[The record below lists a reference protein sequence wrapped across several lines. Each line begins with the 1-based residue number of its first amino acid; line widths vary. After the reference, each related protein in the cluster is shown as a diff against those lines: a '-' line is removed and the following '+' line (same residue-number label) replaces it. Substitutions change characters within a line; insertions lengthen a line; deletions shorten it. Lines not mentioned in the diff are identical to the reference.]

1 MYGNSWWSVCINTV
15 LLCMGTL
22 GGLSVLIQFL
32 LCMGTLD
39 GLSVLIQ
46 FYCVWELL
54 VVCLY

>member
-1 MYGNSWWSVCINTV
+1 
-15 LLCMGTL
+15 MGTL
-22 GGLSVLIQFL
+22 SGLSVLIQFYWVWEL
-32 LCMGTLD
+32 LVVCINTVLVRMGTLG